1 MVVHDVEMDEVCA
14 GSNNR
19 LYLFTQT
26 GEVGGQD
33 AGRDAMGHG
42 EFRVQFGGILPVLAV
57 Q

>member
-1 MVVHDVEMDEVCA
+1 MDEVCA

-19 LYLFTQT
+19 LYLFTQA